1 MKFSLC
7 FSLLLSWAL
16 VGSAANWLSR
26 PFQTLGSFF
35 KGLKDR
41 RAGAAQ
47 SGDLIDP
54 FGGDTGEIDR
64 RNQELEA
71 QNEVLRD
78 QVRQLKRLAINQKEV
93 QRRLRFD
100 KEELHRLLETS
111 VRETEVRLSEQFM
124 LEKTEALRELEEKHE
139 SERVKWKKELVLVK
153 AELGVK
159 SKALDNALESVA
171 ELKQRLK
178 SEAARYEKES
188 KTVSAPPSSS
198 VKKKRENSAMN
209 SSHDESLDGGER
221 RESSNREKRVKK
233 LKVSNE
239 RQR

>member
-54 FGGDTGEIDR
+54 FGDIGEIDR

-159 SKALDNALESVA
+159 SKALDNALDSVA

-188 KTVSAPPSSS
+188 KTVSPSSS

>member
-1 MKFSLC
+1 MKFSL
-7 FSLLLSWAL
+7 FLLMLLSWVL
-16 VGSAANWLSR
+16 VGSAVNLLGR
-26 PFQTLGSFF
+26 PLQVLGAFF
-35 KGLKDR
+35 KGLKAR
-41 RAGAAQ
+41 RSGAVQ
-47 SGDLIDP
+47 GGDLIDP
-54 FGGDTGEIDR
+54 FEGTEEIDR

-78 QVRQLKRLAINQKEV
+78 QVRQLKRLANKQNEV

-100 KEELHRLLETS
+100 KEQLHRLLETT
-111 VRETEVRLSEQFM
+111 VHETEVRLSEQFM

-139 SERVKWKKELVLVK
+139 SERAKWKKELVLVK

-178 SEAARYEKES
+178 NEAARYEKET
-188 KTVSAPPSSS
+188 KTVSTPPLS

-209 SSHDESLDGGER
+209 SSDEESLGAGER
-221 RESSNREKRVKK
+221 RESSSNREKRVKK